1 MSLHFCH
8 NTQKYPNKDRHVF
21 QKGEKKNVR
30 YTIRRMLQYMCDDM
44 EWDCF
49 LYDIESTGLVSLFLI
64 HI

>member
-1 MSLHFCH
+1 MSFHFCH

-44 EWDCF
+44 EWDCLF
-49 LYDIESTGLVSLFLI
+49 LYDI
-64 HI
+64 